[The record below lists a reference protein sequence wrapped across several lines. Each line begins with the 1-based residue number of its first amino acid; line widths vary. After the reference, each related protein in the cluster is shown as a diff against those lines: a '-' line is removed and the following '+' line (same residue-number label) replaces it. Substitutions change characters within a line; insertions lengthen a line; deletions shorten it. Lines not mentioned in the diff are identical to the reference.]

1 MSSTPEVIG
10 KYRIER
16 FLASGGMGDI
26 YLGRDPM
33 LDRPV
38 AIKLLREG
46 FDSDELRERFEREAR
61 SAGRLSHTN
70 IVTIY
75 EFGLFQERPF
85 IAMEYVPGESLAAI
99 IRRREPLPI
108 TRKLELIE
116 GLCAG
121 LAHAHRANIVHRDI
135 KPANLIVDA
144 DGGLKVLDFG
154 IVKLAGSGLT
164 HHGVLVGT
172 VNYMSP
178 EQIAGAPDGVDH
190 RSDVFAVGAVFYELL
205 AYQRAFPGQMA
216 EVLYKIVHASPDP
229 LSHVCPG
236 IDPAIEQCVNKC
248 LDRDTDRRYQDL
260 NVLRRELTRIRQ
272 RIDLEHSPD
281 QRSTTGETLVLNTP
295 SHSGS
300 AGVPALTPDRL
311 SALIV
316 SAQVALDARDLD
328 RALVLCEHAA
338 AIDPDDL
345 RVRELQ
351 RTAQAAREAQRV
363 EALLSEASGHL
374 EAQRLVE
381 ARVAIDFVVAAQPDS
396 AAAIELR
403 ERLDRAVAEEE
414 RRRDWARR
422 FGAAM
427 NRARAELERGA
438 LQEASAAIDEALTLN
453 PENSG
458 AVTLRQRIAAA
469 LALEQ
474 EQLRREQEARLQQ
487 REARVT
493 SARTALAGDDLT
505 AADAALG
512 EAEQLGA
519 GEDLAAL
526 RTDIEARRQALQ
538 RAADRV
544 RAGEA
549 RLERGDL
556 ETASRL
562 VNEALA
568 IKRDLP
574 HATAL
579 RSRVD
584 RAIEERRKRH
594 AWLHSRFD
602 SGREALRQ
610 GQFDVAL
617 ECLEQVRQAEPAWPG
632 VSDLIAEAGR
642 QKAAE
647 IERRRREEELA
658 SLLGQATDAH
668 ARQDLEAAR
677 AHVDAMLRLD
687 HAFAPALALSA
698 QIEEAFAARRAEE
711 ARRRAAEERKRRR
724 EQMAHARDAF
734 SAGRVDEA
742 LSVLG
747 PLANAAQTEPG
758 FNELLQ
764 QVRAEHE
771 RLEAEQRRLRERAQR
786 IAAALDR
793 ARQQL
798 DAGAFGPATAA
809 ADEALALD
817 PEHTEAL
824 EVRQRIGAAVERHV
838 DGLIQ
843 AAGAQVAKERHQR
856 GIEILERAGLTHPR
870 LDAELERIRKA
881 AEALALERRV
891 DEVLA
896 GARGRFRKRSPADV
910 LNVLEQSGLQHPR
923 IAQEM
928 QAARQAIAEAAAREA
943 EAARAREEKARQASL
958 RAEQERA
965 ERARAEQERAEK
977 ARAEKAAAEQAAAE
991 RARAEKAR
999 ADQVRAQRASA
1010 EAAAAKARAAKA
1022 DTKAHRAQSAGV
1034 GTTVQTARAGPAA
1047 EQPARPQWQK
1057 LAALAVAAILVLVVG
1072 VLVARRFWLS
1082 SPAPVRAQNDQPAT
1096 LPPAPD
1102 PNPPSAGPASS
1113 NPDAAAPPS
1122 PVSVPPEPATTTATP
1137 AERAKSLASRILQL
1151 AGQED
1156 RQGALAAAVE
1166 ANAQLGNEPIVRDAL
1181 ARLAR
1186 AARADAESSR
1196 ANARKV
1202 NAHERDAPGFAAAD
1216 GTFQTAQRESQR
1228 GRALDAVRHYWEAEG
1243 LFGQA
1248 AARAATAQAQP
1259 QPTPQPP
1266 SETRPG
1272 PEPQPAGSR
1281 VDAPRAPEPAPPS
1294 PAPAAQPP
1302 VSTPPTQQP
1311 SVQPPPIRQPD
1322 TPAFDPRAV
1331 QSTLDAYANAYSS
1344 LNVDNIARVFPN
1356 LPAAQREGLS
1366 KQFSQ
1371 VTQFE
1376 LTWSGGA
1383 CKVEPLNPTVAEAN
1397 CTANWN
1403 FRFKDGRRGS
1413 RQSTLNF
1420 RVERRGASWVI
1431 AQQR

>member
-99 IRRREPLPI
+99 IRRRTPLPI

-144 DGGLKVLDFG
+144 DGDVKVLDFG

-178 EQIAGAPDGVDH
+178 EQIAGARVDH

-216 EVLYKIVHASPDP
+216 EVLYKIVHASPDR
-229 LSHVCPG
+229 LSQVCPG
-236 IDPAIEQCVNKC
+236 IDPAIEQAVNKC

-272 RIDLEHSPD
+272 RIDLENSPD
-281 QRSTTGETLVLNTP
+281 LNTP

-300 AGVPALTPDRL
+300 AGVPALTPDRV

-338 AIDPDDL
+338 AIAPDDL
-345 RVRELQ
+345 RVRQLQ

-363 EALLSEASGHL
+363 EALLSEASAHL

-438 LQEASAAIDEALTLN
+438 LPEASAAIDEALTLN

-458 AVTLRQRIAAA
+458 AVTLRRRIAAA
-469 LALEQ
+469 LAVEQ
-474 EQLRREQEARLQQ
+474 ERLRREQEARLRQ

-493 SARTALAGDDLT
+493 SARTALGGDDLT

-519 GEDLAAL
+519 GGDLAGL

-538 RAADRV
+538 RAADCV

-562 VNEALA
+562 VDEALA

-602 SGREALRQ
+602 SGREALRK

-632 VSDLIAEAGR
+632 VSD
-642 QKAAE
+642 
-647 IERRRREEELA
+647 
-658 SLLGQATDAH
+658 SH
-668 ARQDLEAAR
+668 
-677 AHVDAMLRLD
+677 
-687 HAFAPALALSA
+687 
-698 QIEEAFAARRAEE
+698 
-711 ARRRAAEERKRRR
+711 
-724 EQMAHARDAF
+724 
-734 SAGRVDEA
+734 
-742 LSVLG
+742 
-747 PLANAAQTEPG
+747 
-758 FNELLQ
+758 
-764 QVRAEHE
+764 
-771 RLEAEQRRLRERAQR
+771 
-786 IAAALDR
+786 
-793 ARQQL
+793 
-798 DAGAFGPATAA
+798 
-809 ADEALALD
+809 
-817 PEHTEAL
+817 
-824 EVRQRIGAAVERHV
+824 
-838 DGLIQ
+838 
-843 AAGAQVAKERHQR
+843 
-856 GIEILERAGLTHPR
+856 
-870 LDAELERIRKA
+870 
-881 AEALALERRV
+881 
-891 DEVLA
+891 
-896 GARGRFRKRSPADV
+896 
-910 LNVLEQSGLQHPR
+910 
-923 IAQEM
+923 
-928 QAARQAIAEAAAREA
+928 
-943 EAARAREEKARQASL
+943 
-958 RAEQERA
+958 
-965 ERARAEQERAEK
+965 
-977 ARAEKAAAEQAAAE
+977 
-991 RARAEKAR
+991 
-999 ADQVRAQRASA
+999 
-1010 EAAAAKARAAKA
+1010 
-1022 DTKAHRAQSAGV
+1022 
-1034 GTTVQTARAGPAA
+1034 
-1047 EQPARPQWQK
+1047 
-1057 LAALAVAAILVLVVG
+1057 
-1072 VLVARRFWLS
+1072 
-1082 SPAPVRAQNDQPAT
+1082 
-1096 LPPAPD
+1096 
-1102 PNPPSAGPASS
+1102 
-1113 NPDAAAPPS
+1113 
-1122 PVSVPPEPATTTATP
+1122 
-1137 AERAKSLASRILQL
+1137 
-1151 AGQED
+1151 
-1156 RQGALAAAVE
+1156 
-1166 ANAQLGNEPIVRDAL
+1166 
-1181 ARLAR
+1181 
-1186 AARADAESSR
+1186 
-1196 ANARKV
+1196 
-1202 NAHERDAPGFAAAD
+1202 
-1216 GTFQTAQRESQR
+1216 
-1228 GRALDAVRHYWEAEG
+1228 
-1243 LFGQA
+1243 
-1248 AARAATAQAQP
+1248 
-1259 QPTPQPP
+1259 
-1266 SETRPG
+1266 
-1272 PEPQPAGSR
+1272 
-1281 VDAPRAPEPAPPS
+1281 
-1294 PAPAAQPP
+1294 
-1302 VSTPPTQQP
+1302 
-1311 SVQPPPIRQPD
+1311 
-1322 TPAFDPRAV
+1322 
-1331 QSTLDAYANAYSS
+1331 
-1344 LNVDNIARVFPN
+1344 
-1356 LPAAQREGLS
+1356 
-1366 KQFSQ
+1366 
-1371 VTQFE
+1371 
-1376 LTWSGGA
+1376 
-1383 CKVEPLNPTVAEAN
+1383 
-1397 CTANWN
+1397 
-1403 FRFKDGRRGS
+1403 RGS
-1413 RQSTLNF
+1413 RQAEGRRDRAPPTG
-1420 RVERRGASWVI
+1420 RGACPPPGASHRS
-1431 AQQR
+1431 ARPARSSKQRARTSTPCSDLITRLHLPWR

>member
-99 IRRREPLPI
+99 IRRRKPLPI

-144 DGGLKVLDFG
+144 DGDVKVLDFG

-178 EQIAGAPDGVDH
+178 EQIAGARVDH
-190 RSDVFAVGAVFYELL
+190 RSDVFAVGSVFYELL
-205 AYQRAFPGQMA
+205 AYERAFPGQMA

-229 LSHVCPG
+229 LSQVCPG
-236 IDPAIEQCVNKC
+236 IDPAIEQAVNKC
-248 LDRDTDRRYQDL
+248 LDRDADRRYQDL

-272 RIDLEHSPD
+272 RIDLENSPD
-281 QRSTTGETLVLNTP
+281 LRSTTSETLVLNTP
-295 SHSGS
+295 SHGGS
-300 AGVPALTPDRL
+300 AGVPALTPDRV

-338 AIDPDDL
+338 AIAPDDL

-351 RTAQAAREAQRV
+351 RSAQAAREAQRV
-363 EALLSEASGHL
+363 EALLSEASAHL
-374 EAQRLVE
+374 DAQRLVE
-381 ARVAIDFVVAAQPDS
+381 ARVAIDFIVAAQRDS
-396 AAAIELR
+396 AAAMELR

-427 NRARAELERGA
+427 NRARAELDRGA

-453 PENSG
+453 PENTG

-469 LALEQ
+469 LAVEQ
-474 EQLRREQEARLQQ
+474 ERLRREQEARLQQ
-487 REARVT
+487 RAARVT

-512 EAEQLGA
+512 EAEKLGA
-519 GEDLAAL
+519 GEDLAGL

-538 RAADRV
+538 RVADRV

-562 VNEALA
+562 VDEALA
-568 IKRDLP
+568 ITPDLP

-584 RAIEERRKRH
+584 RAIEERRRRH

-647 IERRRREEELA
+647 IERRRREDELA
-658 SLLGQATDAH
+658 RLLGHATEAH

-687 HAFAPALALSA
+687 HAFAPAVALSA
-698 QIEEAFAARRAEE
+698 EIEEALEARRAEA
-711 ARRRAAEERKRRR
+711 ARRRAAEERKRRL
-724 EQMAHARDAF
+724 EQMARARDAF

-742 LSVLG
+742 LSVLK

-771 RLEAEQRRLRERAQR
+771 RLEAERRRLRERAQR

-798 DAGAFGPATAA
+798 DSGAFGPATAA

-817 PEHTEAL
+817 PEHAEAL
-824 EVRQRIGAAVERHV
+824 DVRQRIGAAIERHV

-856 GIEILERAGLTHPR
+856 GIEILERAGLKHPR

-896 GARGRFRKRSPADV
+896 AARGRFRKRSPADV
-910 LNVLEQSGLQHPR
+910 LNVLEQSGLRHPR
-923 IAQEM
+923 IAQET

-977 ARAEKAAAEQAAAE
+977 ARAEKAAAVQAATE
-991 RARAEKAR
+991 RARAEKVR
-999 ADQVRAQRASA
+999 ADQIRAQRASA
-1010 EAAAAKARAAKA
+1010 EAAAAKARAAEA
-1022 DTKAHRAQSAGV
+1022 DTQAHRAQSVGV
-1034 GTTVQTARAGPAA
+1034 DTTVKTASAGSAA
-1047 EQPARPQWQK
+1047 EQPARAQWQK

-1072 VLVARRFWLS
+1072 VLAARWFWPS
-1082 SPAPVRAQNDQPAT
+1082 SPAPARAQNDQPVN

-1102 PNPPSAGPASS
+1102 ANRPSDGRSGLEQPGRRHDRQATANSAG
-1113 NPDAAAPPS
+1113 
-1122 PVSVPPEPATTTATP
+1122 
-1137 AERAKSLASRILQL
+1137 
-1151 AGQED
+1151 
-1156 RQGALAAAVE
+1156 
-1166 ANAQLGNEPIVRDAL
+1166 
-1181 ARLAR
+1181 
-1186 AARADAESSR
+1186 SSR
-1196 ANARKV
+1196 AGHH
-1202 NAHERDAPGFAAAD
+1202 HERARRAREVAGFA
-1216 GTFQTAQRESQR
+1216 
-1228 GRALDAVRHYWEAEG
+1228 HP
-1243 LFGQA
+1243 
-1248 AARAATAQAQP
+1248 AARWTAR
-1259 QPTPQPP
+1259 
-1266 SETRPG
+1266 S
-1272 PEPQPAGSR
+1272 
-1281 VDAPRAPEPAPPS
+1281 
-1294 PAPAAQPP
+1294 
-1302 VSTPPTQQP
+1302 
-1311 SVQPPPIRQPD
+1311 
-1322 TPAFDPRAV
+1322 
-1331 QSTLDAYANAYSS
+1331 
-1344 LNVDNIARVFPN
+1344 
-1356 LPAAQREGLS
+1356 
-1366 KQFSQ
+1366 
-1371 VTQFE
+1371 
-1376 LTWSGGA
+1376 
-1383 CKVEPLNPTVAEAN
+1383 
-1397 CTANWN
+1397 
-1403 FRFKDGRRGS
+1403 
-1413 RQSTLNF
+1413 
-1420 RVERRGASWVI
+1420 
-1431 AQQR
+1431 